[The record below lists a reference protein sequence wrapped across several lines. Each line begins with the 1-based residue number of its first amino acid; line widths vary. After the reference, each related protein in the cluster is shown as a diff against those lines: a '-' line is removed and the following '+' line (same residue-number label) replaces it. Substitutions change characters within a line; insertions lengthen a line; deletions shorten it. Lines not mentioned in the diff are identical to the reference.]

1 MVLLSNITFT
11 DDIDRKRSDELYSLL
26 GREGLK
32 LSQEVMAAIIAR
44 KTGKSVKTLI
54 DHEKN
59 KLRGVLS
66 EEHRRILESEEEY
79 ATSFYVSYGLHQI
92 YLDEAQ
98 SPKSGGGNP
107 INGKDVGIGD
117 DVERLNRIKTI
128 YSKITYS
135 ETISVENYIRL
146 LDIMVPALTRL
157 DHDAKFKQQLK
168 ALDIKITCFK
178 KTYIT

>member
-1 MVLLSNITFT
+1 MILLSNITFT
-11 DDIDRKRSDELYSLL
+11 DDIDRKRYDELYSLL

-32 LSQEVMAAIIAR
+32 LSQEVMAAIITR

-54 DHEKN
+54 DHDKN

-79 ATSFYVSYGLHQI
+79 ATSFYVSYGLHRI

-98 SPKSGGGNP
+98 SPKSGWGNP
-107 INGKDVGIGD
+107 IKGKDVGIGD
-117 DVERLNRIKTI
+117 DVERLNRIQTI
-128 YSKITYS
+128 YSKITNS
-135 ETISVENYIRL
+135 VTISVENYIRL

-168 ALDIKITCFK
+168 ALDKEITCFK